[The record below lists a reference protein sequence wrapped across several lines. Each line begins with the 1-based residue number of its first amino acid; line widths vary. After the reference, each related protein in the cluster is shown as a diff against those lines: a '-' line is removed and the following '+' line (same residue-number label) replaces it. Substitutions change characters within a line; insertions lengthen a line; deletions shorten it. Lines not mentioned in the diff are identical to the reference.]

1 MRQIDGSLYN
11 DLLNCTRV
19 LVQVRTDII
28 RLLNSWNVNKDL
40 VPGKIIFLYTEN
52 GLKNQTNKSK
62 VN

>member
-1 MRQIDGSLYN
+1 MRQIDVSLYN

-19 LVQVRTDII
+19 LVQVRTEII

>member
-11 DLLNCTRV
+11 DLLNYTRV
-19 LVQVRTDII
+19 LVQVRTDVI

>member
-1 MRQIDGSLYN
+1 MRQIDGSLDN

-19 LVQVRTDII
+19 LVQVRTEII

>member
-19 LVQVRTDII
+19 LVQVRTEII
-28 RLLNSWNVNKDL
+28 KLLNSWNVNKDL

>member
-19 LVQVRTDII
+19 LVQVRTEII
-28 RLLNSWNVNKDL
+28 RLLSSWNVNKDL

>member
-19 LVQVRTDII
+19 LVQVRTEII

>member
-19 LVQVRTDII
+19 LVQVRTEII
-28 RLLNSWNVNKDL
+28 RLLNSWNVSKDL

>member
-28 RLLNSWNVNKDL
+28 RLLNSWNVHKDL